1 MAEPVTI
8 AVDVMGGDR
17 GPAVVLRGALQAL
30 EADPDLR
37 LTLVGPAEEVE
48 PFAAAHDRATA
59 QVATE
64 VIEMGEHP
72 AGAVRA
78 KKDSSIVVGCRLVK
92 EGAADGFFSAGST
105 GACLA
110 AATLVVGRIK
120 GVKRPALG
128 QVIPAWARPTLL
140 IDVGAN
146 ADCKPEYLVQF
157 AQMGEVY
164 MNAIMGVEHPKVG
177 LLNIGEEDTKG
188 DLFAQEAHRLLTE
201 AVRAF
206 AGNCEGGDL
215 MAGDFDV
222 VVTDGFT
229 GNVCLKTIEGAAK
242 TLMRNLKAALM
253 STALSKVG
261 ALLVKGPLGALKE
274 KMSPDTYGGTPLL
287 GVKGAVI
294 VGHGSSNETA
304 VKNLSRLG
312 DKTGLAV
319 SVDAI
324 EGGWLVSFVE
334 RAQGFASGAGAGAGV
349 GSGAESAGERPEG
362 ASGSGAAA
370 HVAEAAGVSVA
381 AAPHG
386 GVPPVACASG
396 TGCGYAVFVSRDCV
410 GDGDAELGR
419 SLMKMAL
426 YTLSE
431 SDDVPA
437 SLLFMNAGVKLV
449 AGGEA
454 QIAESVRALQEKGT
468 EVLVC
473 GTCLDYYGLTERLEA
488 GEVSNMYDI
497 LGRMQEAAKVVTL

>member
-1 MAEPVTI
+1 MKVIDAFGKQCPLPL
-8 AVDVMGGDR
+8 VM
-17 GPAVVLRGALQAL
+17 
-30 EADPDLR
+30 
-37 LTLVGPAEEVE
+37 
-48 PFAAAHDRATA
+48 
-59 QVATE
+59 
-64 VIEMGEHP
+64 
-72 AGAVRA
+72 A
-78 KKDSSIVVGCRLVK
+78 KKEIDGGCR
-92 EGAADGFFSAGST
+92 D
-105 GACLA
+105 LA
-110 AATLVVGRIK
+110 V
-120 GVKRPALG
+120 
-128 QVIPAWARPTLL
+128 QV
-140 IDVGAN
+140 D
-146 ADCKPEYLVQF
+146 
-157 AQMGEVY
+157 
-164 MNAIMGVEHPKVG
+164 
-177 LLNIGEEDTKG
+177 
-188 DLFAQEAHRLLTE
+188 
-201 AVRAF
+201 
-206 AGNCEGGDL
+206 
-215 MAGDFDV
+215 
-222 VVTDGFT
+222 
-229 GNVCLKTIEGAAK
+229 
-242 TLMRNLKAALM
+242 
-253 STALSKVG
+253 
-261 ALLVKGPLGALKE
+261 
-274 KMSPDTYGGTPLL
+274 
-287 GVKGAVI
+287 
-294 VGHGSSNETA
+294 NETA

-312 DKTGLAV
+312 DKRGLAV

-334 RAQGFASGAGAGAGV
+334 RAQGFAGGADAGAGV

-370 HVAEAAGVSVA
+370 PVAEAAGVHVA

-386 GVPPVACASG
+386 GVPPAACASG
-396 TGCGYAVFVSRDCV
+396 AGCGYAVFVSRDCV